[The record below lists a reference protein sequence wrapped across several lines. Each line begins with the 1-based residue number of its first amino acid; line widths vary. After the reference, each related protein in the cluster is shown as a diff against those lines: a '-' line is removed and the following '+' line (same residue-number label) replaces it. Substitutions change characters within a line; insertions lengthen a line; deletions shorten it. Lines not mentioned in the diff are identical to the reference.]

1 VRAAQE
7 RNQNARDDWIQ
18 RLADW
23 RADQLV
29 FVDESAANERTLD
42 RKYGWAPIN
51 TQSIEI
57 RPAKR
62 TERWSM
68 LPAYT
73 INGYIAW
80 QVVQASY
87 TTASFNEFIANHVLP
102 LCSPYPGVRSIL
114 VMDNAQIHRS
124 QVWVY
129 VALNANARS

>member
-7 RNQNARDDWIQ
+7 RNQYARDDWIQ

-51 TQSIEI
+51 TAPLEI
-57 RPAKR
+57 RPARR
-62 TERWSM
+62 TERYSM

-73 INGYIAW
+73 VDGYIAW

-87 TTASFNEFIANHVLP
+87 TTALFNDFIANHLLP
-102 LCSPYPGVRSIL
+102 LCSPYPGPRSII

-124 QVWVY
+124 QVWGIGY
-129 VALNANARS
+129 F